1 VHASL
6 PWAWYSDP
14 EVLHREQESIFRRAW
29 QYAGHTGQVAEP
41 GAYFTATA
49 GTIPIV
55 VTRDRDGALHAF
67 LNVCRHRGFPVA
79 TGEGRRETLQCAYH
93 AWTYGLDGSLRAA
106 PRSELEPGFDATGLG
121 LVSAAVDTWGPFVFV
136 NPDAEAQPLAG
147 ALGPLPEL
155 LDGLGLDLDG
165 LEPRLRSEFD
175 VEANWKVVCENF
187 LECYH
192 CPVAHPGFSKVIDV
206 SPDAY
211 RLESE
216 GFVSSQF
223 ATVREDG
230 RATYDVNGEIER
242 GQFHFLWPN
251 VGINVFPGRPN
262 ISIGPINPLSPT
274 RTHRFLDYFFAP
286 DVDDEWVRQLLE
298 FDDQVGKEDR
308 ELVEGVQRGVAAGG
322 LEQGVVLE
330 RSEQLIRHF
339 QLLTTEALES
349 KNPRSTH

>member
-1 VHASL
+1 
-6 PWAWYSDP
+6 
-14 EVLHREQESIFRRAW
+14 
-29 QYAGHTGQVAEP
+29 
-41 GAYFTATA
+41 
-49 GTIPIV
+49 
-55 VTRDRDGALHAF
+55 
-67 LNVCRHRGFPVA
+67 
-79 TGEGRRETLQCAYH
+79 
-93 AWTYGLDGSLRAA
+93 
-106 PRSELEPGFDATGLG
+106 
-121 LVSAAVDTWGPFVFV
+121 V
-136 NPDAEAQPLAG
+136 NPDAEAGPLAE
-147 ALGPLPEL
+147 ALGPLPGL
-155 LDGLGLDLDG
+155 LEDLGLDLAG
-165 LEPRLRSEFD
+165 LELRLRSEFD

-216 GFVSSQF
+216 GLVSSQF
-223 ATVREDG
+223 ASVREDG
-230 RATYDVNGEIER
+230 RASYDVDGEIER

-262 ISIGPINPLSPT
+262 ISIGPINPLST
-274 RTHRFLDYFFAP
+274 SRTHRFLDYFFAP

-308 ELVEGVQRGVAAGG
+308 ELVEGVQLGVAAGG

-339 QLLTTEALES
+339 QVLTADALT
-349 KNPRSTH
+349 R